1 MSNMNQSQKRKK
13 IFLRKYSKPASQRET
28 TWPNHT
34 VEEKPH
40 GQKRKNTKPKQFSK
54 SEILKKIAEDTE
66 TETETESEEP
76 EEQSLNQIFGLGL
89 VEFFVFFSLF
99 WVIVRSKLTIKWSI
113 AHFDGCLLIGL
124 SQKFSN

>member
-13 IFLRKYSKPASQRET
+13 IFLRKYSKPA
-28 TWPNHT
+28 
-34 VEEKPH
+34 
-40 GQKRKNTKPKQFSK
+40 RKEKPKQFSK

-89 VEFFVFFSLF
+89 VEFFVFFIILGHRKVQIDHQMVHCTF
-99 WVIVRSKLTIKWSI
+99 
-113 AHFDGCLLIGL
+113 
-124 SQKFSN
+124 

>member
-13 IFLRKYSKPASQRET
+13 IFLRKYSKPA
-28 TWPNHT
+28 
-34 VEEKPH
+34 
-40 GQKRKNTKPKQFSK
+40 RKEKPKQFSK